1 MTILEC
7 CEHHVGDWILMLVT
21 SFECWWLTLTL
32 KEVGFWWSKPSPTSY
47 SCNQHIS
54 SPTFVTNI
62 RMNFTL
68 WLKATII
75 CILEIPLKWLH
86 KPDVKNT
93 FLSIVFELRTLGKGT
108 AAPSYQNSIWT
119 FDLMRKTSTSNI
131 EKNSP
136 KNSPVEVLEAVK
148 INTSLTVLQTVLL
161 SWPPPA
167 RLLDKSWEIP

>member
-1 MTILEC
+1 M
-7 CEHHVGDWILMLVT
+7 
-21 SFECWWLTLTL
+21 
-32 KEVGFWWSKPSPTSY
+32 
-47 SCNQHIS
+47 
-54 SPTFVTNI
+54 
-62 RMNFTL
+62 
-68 WLKATII
+68 
-75 CILEIPLKWLH
+75 H

-93 FLSIVFELRTLGKGT
+93 LLSIVFELRTLGKGT

-167 RLLDKSWEIP
+167 RLLDKS